1 MSFKSSYRLN
11 NKTNHLLITLLSSS
25 LVLSACG
32 SGGSD
37 DSDGSD
43 EDKNAPVISLN
54 GESTVSLAYNQTY
67 TDAGASA
74 SDDVDGSVSVTTT
87 GSVDSSTIGS
97 YTITYSAIDAAGN
110 EASTTR
116 TVNVVDVTA
125 PTITVISLNGESTVS
140 LAYNQTYSDAGATA
154 SDDVDGSVSVTTTG
168 SVDSSTIGSY
178 TITYS
183 AIDAAGNEATA
194 TRTVNVVDVTAPT
207 ITVIDGNAEIFIGDT
222 YTDAGAIATDDVD
235 SSIMV
240 SSTDD
245 IDESM
250 AGSYTVT
257 YTATDT
263 AGNEATATR
272 IVTVVVPTLSGT
284 AAAGAAIVGT
294 VTVKDSLGATK
305 SEVIEAD
312 GSYNVDV
319 TGMTPPFRLRA
330 EGTVGGKVYKLHS
343 YAEAANNEGAVNIT
357 PFTDLIVAN
366 TAKELAESF
375 FEADTVIPLESDEL
389 AAQEDALQAKLQD
402 VFTALGLDTAINLLN
417 TSFSAD
423 HSGLDAALDVIQIE
437 TDTESNIATITNLI
451 DSSSIE
457 DDFTADEDPSIKIE
471 VADSGALTAMVNE
484 TIAIANLFEM
494 FGASFA
500 DGLPTAANLERFLAA
515 NFLHEDQSRAQ
526 FLTDIITDPSL
537 VGLKFSSVSVRDL
550 DTDAGTATVDFNVT
564 FNGMTELEPETWQ
577 VAKNGDLG
585 WQLLGNQLIVEAD
598 TLTFHCN
605 DYDGTDTN
613 TGGCGLN
620 ASFYDNDFSNNG
632 TVNDAPIAS
641 ATMEIIDANDGTVK
655 DTVYFGNSMYNG
667 AGELSVYN
675 QTLQEYTGDYANFG
689 STEGEV
695 DPSIFEVG
703 DIIRYKLYTEALDI
717 SVPNQPNIPSDQ
729 AVVSFDRNLLFLP
742 KTSGLYPALTTASIN
757 AINNFDPNTDLTVS
771 WVVQP
776 GTVIDSIRIEM
787 YDNQGNYYD
796 IEDEAI
802 SHDATST
809 ELETTSLVE
818 LITNDVNF
826 DETNY
831 TLLVRVYAIEPATGQ
846 FHSTDYRK
854 QIGDETGGGT
864 AELSCATESGWD
876 ETWNNE
882 EGKPTDFYSID
893 DFNTVIADCASSQTL
908 PDFSVNDLANLSWYV
923 DDEVITFDETGTNG
937 VITAYGDDGILG
949 TADDETFYVVAN
961 DYAANVM
968 QFSFSETEGGAIVGR
983 DLVRVISESTSAN
996 TTVYN
1001 ARVLWEY
1008 YSWEESDQTNQDTTH
1023 QGAEIYHE
1031 TYATD
1036 ASYFNQSGDG
1046 TSNLTCSTE
1055 SDWDDVN
1062 DKPLTFY
1069 SIDDYNT
1076 VIADC
1081 ANQMTSPG
1089 ISKADLENVT
1099 WYVYDARLV
1108 FGANSDLVLTTYG
1121 DDEILGTADDEQYF
1135 ATVSDIGTNVIEL
1148 AYSET
1153 KGGTILGKEQLYIKS
1168 ESTYGGKTVFTS
1180 VILFE
1185 DYSWTE
1191 SDGDDSDSTH
1201 KGAEIY
1207 SENYSPDAS
1216 FDFDGFTGP

>member
-1 MSFKSSYRLN
+1 MSFKSSYRQN

-37 DSDGSD
+37 DSDGSN

-67 TDAGASA
+67 T
-74 SDDVDGSVSVTTT
+74 
-87 GSVDSSTIGS
+87 
-97 YTITYSAIDAAGN
+97 
-110 EASTTR
+110 
-116 TVNVVDVTA
+116 
-125 PTITVISLNGESTVS
+125 
-140 LAYNQTYSDAGATA
+140 DAGATA

-222 YTDAGAIATDDVD
+222 YTDAGATATDDVD
-235 SSIMV
+235 SSITV

-343 YAEAANNEGAVNIT
+343 YAEAANSEGAVNIT
-357 PFTDLIVAN
+357 PFTDLIIAN

-375 FEADTVIPLESDEL
+375 FEADTLIPLESDEL

-451 DSSSIE
+451 DNSSIE
-457 DDFTADEDPSIKIE
+457 DNFTADEDPSIKIE
-471 VADSGALTAMVNE
+471 VADSGALTATVNE

-500 DGLPTAANLERFLAA
+500 DGLPTAANLESFLAA

-526 FLTDIITDPSL
+526 FLTDITTDPSL
-537 VGLKFSSVSVRDL
+537 IGLKFSSVSVRNL
-550 DTDAGTATVDFNVT
+550 DTDAGTAIVDFNVT

-620 ASFYDNDFSNNG
+620 ASFYDNDFTNNG

-675 QTLQEYTGDYANFG
+675 QTLQDYTSDYVNFG
-689 STEGEV
+689 STDGEV
-695 DPSIFEVG
+695 NPSIFEVG

-729 AVVSFDRNLLFLP
+729 ALVSFDRTLLFLP
-742 KTSGLYPALTTASIN
+742 KTSGLYPVLTTESIN
-757 AINNFDPNTDLTVS
+757 AINNFDPNTDLTLS
-771 WVVQP
+771 WTVQAS
-776 GTVIDSIRIEM
+776 TVIDSIRIEV

-809 ELETTSLVE
+809 ELETTSLIE
-818 LITNDVNF
+818 SITNDVDF

-831 TLLVRVYAIEPATGQ
+831 TLLVRIYAIEPATGQ
-846 FHSTDYRK
+846 FYSTDYRK
-854 QIGDETGGGT
+854 QIGGETGGGT

-876 ETWNNE
+876 ETWNNG
-882 EGKPTDFYSID
+882 EGKPTDFYSIN

-908 PDFSVNDLANLSWYV
+908 PDFSVNDLANLSWYI

-961 DYAANVM
+961 DYAANVI

-983 DLVRVISESTSAN
+983 DLVRVISESTMAN
-996 TTVYN
+996 TTVYK
-1001 ARVLWEY
+1001 ARILWEY
-1008 YSWEESDQTNQDTTH
+1008 YSWEESDQNNQDTTH

-1036 ASYFNQSGDG
+1036 SSYFNQPD

-1055 SDWDDVN
+1055 SDWDDIN

-1069 SIDDYNT
+1069 SIDDFNT

-1108 FGANSDLVLTTYG
+1108 FDANSDLVLTTYG

-1185 DYSWTE
+1185 DYSWAE

-1216 FDFDGFTGP
+1216 FDFDSFTGP